1 MQKTNEAKELNAE
14 NLIKRK
20 EDELYIKWKGYDNS
34 TDSWTDKKDI
44 VNEMKCLPEPYTCS
58 KSKVKVELDSSNH
71 VTKSDFKN
79 AAVIDT

>member
-1 MQKTNEAKELNAE
+1 MQKTNETEFSDE

-20 EDELYIKWKGYDNS
+20 DDKLYIKWKGYDNS
-34 TDSWTDKKDI
+34 IDCWTDKKDI
-44 VNEMKCLPEPYTCS
+44 VTWNEVSEPYNCS

>member
-1 MQKTNEAKELNAE
+1 MRKTNETEFSAE

-20 EDELYIKWKGYDNS
+20 DDKLYIKWKGYDNS